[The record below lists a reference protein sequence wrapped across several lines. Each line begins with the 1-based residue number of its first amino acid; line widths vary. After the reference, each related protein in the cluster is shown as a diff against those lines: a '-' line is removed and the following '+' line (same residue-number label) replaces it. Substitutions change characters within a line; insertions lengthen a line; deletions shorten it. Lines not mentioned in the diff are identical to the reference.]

1 MNNSNF
7 QAGNKHSLDRQSQAE
22 SPEMMES
29 PAFKKTL
36 QPLSFRQAIFL
47 SKSRRSHTETFKNED
62 NQNPVTAIKRGSF
75 SDILAPQDINTA
87 VNLSLEKE
95 LENNMHKSLNT
106 MSNNRSKYFLNK
118 TNLFT
123 LLP

>member
-106 MSNNRSKYFLNK
+106 MSNNRSKYLLNNFLK
-118 TNLFT
+118 S
-123 LLP
+123 